1 MQQKTDLVAIYTPS
15 RLMDEVDI
23 KSEFVSDIR
32 PASTACNLGDNTY
45 QNETI
50 QPYVSSLVNSCNW

>member
-15 RLMDEVDI
+15 RLMNEVDI

-50 QPYVSSLVNSCNW
+50 QPYV